1 MQFGRMAVSSSKTD
15 IAIERQC
22 DLCSLP
28 ARQPVVYN
36 AGEVQKIFCCPGCQ
50 NVWRIL
56 LESGTL
62 EGFDDPRESQLYKQA
77 LAAGLIGENSGNV
90 EIAHPEANHEFSVER
105 KGGSLDDNRKCVL
118 QIGGMWCSSCSW
130 LIRQTLLRLRGVV
143 AAEVSFA
150 SDTASVIY
158 KPAKTDET
166 ELTQAVKSLG
176 YTAAPLGESND
187 LDPRMRA
194 RRKDLLRVVICI
206 IFAMNAM
213 MTQLILYAGYFEGIS
228 RSIRNGVPWL
238 LLALSIPVFVSAGPI
253 FVRAFKAAEQRVT
266 TMETLISLGAV
277 AALGYS
283 VWQTV
288 VGSGH
293 VYYDTADMLLG
304 LVMVGKHIETGARQN
319 ASDALSLLY
328 GLLPNKAVL
337 LKDNVEYPVAIS
349 HLVGGDRILVKAG
362 ERIAADGLVE
372 DGSGTVDESLLSG
385 ESRPVAKHIG
395 DRAIGGTMLM
405 NGVLTVSV
413 DHTGTQGT
421 FRQII
426 SHVEEALT
434 RKTPVEQMADR
445 VSRFFV
451 PSVLLLALSTGAVL
465 ALFSHVGA
473 DMIMTRVVAI
483 LVIACP
489 CALGIATPMA
499 ISAGIAIAA
508 RNGVLVSD
516 GGAFEMLNKADLL
529 IFDSNCRRRR
539 DPSKRKRA
547 FCIRGQRESGRRTR
561 MRPYRSAKRIR
572 RGEFVRRND
581 CGILGRKTKAG
592 LRWHCHGR
600 QNSCRHRSRRGAVK
614 EDSHRCGIIE
624 WRFRAN
630 NRICGANSGR
640 HQVPWRGLSSR
651 EGRGSRPDAQRRKSR
666 LHGRRRCQRRPCPGP
681 SRRRYCPGIRHRYC
695 RQDGAGDSADPR
707 AAAPAEAHQPL
718 SPNCGN
724 HADEPFLGVHLQR
737 NLHPPS
743 RLRIHN
749 PSLGRIRH
757 AAEQHHGD
765 TEYAEVGEGEVRSV
779 NAYSLSQGASCTSS
793 IPLFQITNTVHPG
806 SFSFGSVIGVTAT
819 RVLVYM
825 ALH

>member
-277 AALGYS
+277 AA
-283 VWQTV
+283 
-288 VGSGH
+288 
-293 VYYDTADMLLG
+293 
-304 LVMVGKHIETGARQN
+304 
-319 ASDALSLLY
+319 
-328 GLLPNKAVL
+328 
-337 LKDNVEYPVAIS
+337 
-349 HLVGGDRILVKAG
+349 
-362 ERIAADGLVE
+362 
-372 DGSGTVDESLLSG
+372 
-385 ESRPVAKHIG
+385 
-395 DRAIGGTMLM
+395 
-405 NGVLTVSV
+405 
-413 DHTGTQGT
+413 
-421 FRQII
+421 
-426 SHVEEALT
+426 
-434 RKTPVEQMADR
+434 
-445 VSRFFV
+445 
-451 PSVLLLALSTGAVL
+451 
-465 ALFSHVGA
+465 
-473 DMIMTRVVAI
+473 
-483 LVIACP
+483 
-489 CALGIATPMA
+489 
-499 ISAGIAIAA
+499 
-508 RNGVLVSD
+508 
-516 GGAFEMLNKADLL
+516 
-529 IFDSNCRRRR
+529 
-539 DPSKRKRA
+539 
-547 FCIRGQRESGRRTR
+547 
-561 MRPYRSAKRIR
+561 
-572 RGEFVRRND
+572 
-581 CGILGRKTKAG
+581 
-592 LRWHCHGR
+592 HG
-600 QNSCRHRSRRGAVK
+600 
-614 EDSHRCGIIE
+614 
-624 WRFRAN
+624 
-630 NRICGANSGR
+630 
-640 HQVPWRGLSSR
+640 
-651 EGRGSRPDAQRRKSR
+651 
-666 LHGRRRCQRRPCPGP
+666 
-681 SRRRYCPGIRHRYC
+681 
-695 RQDGAGDSADPR
+695 
-707 AAAPAEAHQPL
+707 
-718 SPNCGN
+718 
-724 HADEPFLGVHLQR
+724 
-737 NLHPPS
+737 
-743 RLRIHN
+743 
-749 PSLGRIRH
+749 
-757 AAEQHHGD
+757 
-765 TEYAEVGEGEVRSV
+765 
-779 NAYSLSQGASCTSS
+779 
-793 IPLFQITNTVHPG
+793 
-806 SFSFGSVIGVTAT
+806 
-819 RVLVYM
+819 
-825 ALH
+825 